1 MAGEDEVRPVVRD
14 RSLPPPN
21 PARAYRILLAGG
33 ELVLRIGWCLCFAA
47 VLRSEFLA
55 LIYSFSRL
63 QSALPLSFALA
74 R

>member
-33 ELVLRIGWCLCFAA
+33 ELVLRIGWCLSFAIN
-47 VLRSEFLA
+47 RSPGILGVNLFIFPVA
-55 LIYSFSRL
+55 
-63 QSALPLSFALA
+63 SALPLSFALA